1 MTVSSNQHSGETPV
15 PAVDQHIIREILGYL
30 NFSNGKPDPKFRF
43 NWNQLFSDLDERP
56 SAETLELLLGTQLKA
71 LKGTS
76 GAFQEITQAENVI
89 RLALQEC
96 LPRYRAHHRD
106 LLFHICEREFLQP
119 YFLSVLFES
128 LLEQG
133 GPWSETDRIVT
144 GTIDRLNDFVGFRPV
159 AVLENGRQM
168 QVYPHEKFRPL
179 PVYFR
184 DSGVACGVYQKLIEQ
199 TIKTLQ
205 TTPDDLLHQAHFRLE
220 RMDEI
225 AIDLRAHDHLHPV
238 NKRTNY
244 MFGEWDPHIIDNQGY
259 YRRFVIRRLIL
270 DSLLAWIDEHKEIP
284 LQERLEDAAAVLS
297 GTMLMASSISGS
309 GPDTHASDI
318 SLTSLLPKVARQR
331 DDYYNRLLASA
342 SGPRA
347 ERLRK
352 EAKQSQQ
359 PFGHIRHYLN
369 LHLARYG
376 AQQVQH
382 RQLSRIYARMGFSV
396 AARCE
401 AAVIPCTSVRFE
413 CEIQWRI
420 TLVHLHLERYELEQA
435 WKLIPEIESKR
446 AHPGP
451 LDAAPGSHSLTETR

>member
-56 SAETLELLLGTQLKA
+56 SAETLELLLSTQLKA

-205 TTPDDLLHQAHFRLE
+205 TTP
-220 RMDEI
+220 
-225 AIDLRAHDHLHPV
+225 
-238 NKRTNY
+238 
-244 MFGEWDPHIIDNQGY
+244 
-259 YRRFVIRRLIL
+259 
-270 DSLLAWIDEHKEIP
+270 
-284 LQERLEDAAAVLS
+284 
-297 GTMLMASSISGS
+297 
-309 GPDTHASDI
+309 
-318 SLTSLLPKVARQR
+318 
-331 DDYYNRLLASA
+331 
-342 SGPRA
+342 
-347 ERLRK
+347 
-352 EAKQSQQ
+352 
-359 PFGHIRHYLN
+359 
-369 LHLARYG
+369 
-376 AQQVQH
+376 
-382 RQLSRIYARMGFSV
+382 
-396 AARCE
+396 
-401 AAVIPCTSVRFE
+401 
-413 CEIQWRI
+413 
-420 TLVHLHLERYELEQA
+420 
-435 WKLIPEIESKR
+435 
-446 AHPGP
+446 
-451 LDAAPGSHSLTETR
+451 